1 MGIASLVVIGGAFFG
16 GFYWLVLQFN
26 GPITAIS
33 QEIAQFTK
41 DGDSDKWIRLM
52 GDPTYL
58 TIAISAILALI
69 IWGIIHGTFVRPFIL
84 VGVMRNYMATA
95 VENIPQESEFAI
107 LEKNSKKYRKYKM
120 KNDLPE

>member
-1 MGIASLVVIGGAFFG
+1 MTK
-16 GFYWLVLQFN
+16 
-26 GPITAIS
+26 GPS
-33 QEIAQFTK
+33 PCHKEIAEFTK
-41 DGDSDKWIRLM
+41 DGASDKWIRLM

-120 KNDLPE
+120 KNDSL